1 VPSREVHV
9 KPLVEHLSFV
19 TSKSRWRA
27 AFRFGLVQLP
37 ARDFGLIAERMG
49 APSLVEVELISCAS
63 SAEVTFVHL
72 FFAGTLAGIE
82 ITLRA

>member
-1 VPSREVHV
+1 
-9 KPLVEHLSFV
+9 
-19 TSKSRWRA
+19 
-27 AFRFGLVQLP
+27 
-37 ARDFGLIAERMG
+37 
-49 APSLVEVELISCAS
+49 VEVELISCAS